1 VLLDERFT
9 PHVEEYPVHWDRDS
23 NDAMVEIEVRFSE
36 CASDL
41 LFWNQ
46 DKT

>member
-1 VLLDERFT
+1 MSVSPLMLKNMRCTGTET
-9 PHVEEYPVHWDRDS
+9 QM
-23 NDAMVEIEVRFSE
+23 DAMVEIEVRFSE
-36 CASDL
+36 CASGL